1 MKRRFVFIATIFILC
16 VGVQVQAAG
25 YPDSPIDLVVPW
37 GAGGGADQLG
47 RAIGPALE
55 KVLKVSLPVINIP
68 GAISGVGLAKVKAA
82 RKDGYTISV
91 FTADAVGADSQGK
104 LAVHVNEF
112 IPLARLMLAPSF
124 LFVHYDSPLKTFAD
138 LIAYTKK
145 NPDKLKVGIT
155 GSGSPD
161 DLTVKYLSKQG
172 IKMISVPYPKPGER
186 YASVLGKHNEILYEQ
201 SGDVSQFIVAKKMRP
216 LVIFY
221 PNRDKSFPD
230 VPSIKEFGM
239 EIYLPQYRGLLTNQG
254 IPQERVEVLAKAIKE
269 AYDSPSYQQFLKR
282 MYCMP
287 DSYMPPEEFKKFIED
302 DFESYKKLSE

>member
-1 MKRRFVFIATIFILC
+1 MKRRFIFIAVMLILC

-25 YPDSPIDLVVPW
+25 YPDRPIDLVVTW

-68 GAISGVGLAKVKAA
+68 GAVGGVGMAKVKAS
-82 RKDGYTISV
+82 RPDGYTISV
-91 FTADAVGADSQGK
+91 FTADSVGADSQGK
-104 LAVHVNEF
+104 LAVHVSEF

-124 LFVHYDSPLKTFAD
+124 LLVHYDSPLKTFED

-145 NPDKLKVGIT
+145 NPDKLKVATT

-161 DLTVKYLSKQG
+161 DLTVKYLGKQG
-172 IKMISVPYPKPGER
+172 IKMIAVPYPKPGER
-186 YASVLGKHNEILYEQ
+186 YASVLGKHNDILYEQ

-216 LVIFY
+216 IVIFY
-221 PNRDKSFPD
+221 PERDKSFPD

-254 IPQERVEVLAKAIKE
+254 VPREIVDVLTKAIKK
-269 AYDSPSYQQFLKR
+269 AYDSPSYQEFLKK

-287 DSYMPPEEFKKFIED
+287 DSYMGSEEFKKFIEE
-302 DFESYKKLSE
+302 DFEAYKSLW

>member
-1 MKRRFVFIATIFILC
+1 MKRRFVFIAAILILC

-25 YPDSPIDLVVPW
+25 YPDRPIDLIVPW

-68 GAISGVGLAKVKAA
+68 GAVSGVGLAKVRAA

-112 IPLARLMLAPSF
+112 IPLARLMFAPSF
-124 LFVHYDSPLKTFAD
+124 LFVHYDSPMKTFED

-145 NPDKLKVGIT
+145 NPDKLKVAIT

-161 DLTVKYLSKQG
+161 DLTVKYLRKNG

-186 YASVLGKHNEILYEQ
+186 YASVLGKHNELLYEQ
-201 SGDVSQFIVAKKMRP
+201 AGDVSQFILAKKMRP
-216 LVIFY
+216 MVVFLPKRVE
-221 PNRDKSFPD
+221 SMSD
-230 VPSIKEFGM
+230 VPAIQEFGL
-239 EIYLPQYRGLLTNQG
+239 EIYLSQYRGLLINQG
-254 IPQERVEVLAKAIKE
+254 VPQEKVDVLAKAIKE
-269 AYDSPSYQQFLKR
+269 AYDSPSFQKFLKK

-287 DSYMPPEEFKKFIED
+287 DSYMPPEEFKKFIEN
-302 DFESYKKLSE
+302 DFEAYTKLWE